1 MKEERRQGF
10 ISVHRSILDWEWYDD
25 TNTYRVFLHLLLTV
39 NFEDKQWRGMT
50 ILRGERIFSFAT
62 IAQELGQSFQQVRT
76 AVAHLESTGEVTRR
90 KTPLGTVITVN
101 NFNLYQTPTTQQQEN
116 QQAANKE
123 NNKSPTKRQQY
134 TSNKEN
140 KEYIYAHFERFWD
153 AYPKKKSKKKAREIF
168 ARLNPNDELLE
179 KMLSSIEAAKR
190 SGEWDNLQFVPY
202 PTTWLNGER
211 WEDETVQTANDEED
225 DSDVL

>member
-25 TNTYRVFLHLLLTV
+25 INTYRVFLHLLLTV

-50 ILRGERIFSFAT
+50 VYRGERIFSFAM
-62 IAQELGQSFQQVRT
+62 IAQELAQSFQQVRT

-90 KTPLGTVITVN
+90 KTPQGTVITVN
-101 NFNLYQTPTTQQQEN
+101 NFDLYQTPTTHQQAN
-116 QQAANKE
+116 QQPANKPG
-123 NNKSPTKRQQY
+123 NNPPTKRQQY

-140 KEYIYAHFERFWD
+140 KEDIYAHFERFWD
-153 AYPKKKSKKKAREIF
+153 AYPKKRSKKKAQEIF
-168 ARLNPNDELLE
+168 ARLKPNEKLLE

-211 WEDETVQTANDEED
+211 WEDEPGQTANDEED